1 MIAYVWASL
10 LNRRTGEEAIP
21 KSFSIEIGRRMD
33 TPTKNAQ
40 QPTNS
45 TPALQSSAANNAL
58 DNQSQEAQTAQAA
71 TALDARRM
79 QLSPGGDQGNNLG
92 KVRDILFGSQMRDY
106 DKRFVRLE
114 ERLLKVSAEM
124 KEDLR
129 RRFDSL
135 ETYVKHE
142 VELLTD
148 QIKTEHSQRAE
159 TLATL
164 SRELK
169 DASSDLDK
177 KLAQLDGQT
186 AKTQRDLRQQILEQS
201 KNLSDE
207 IQQRYEE
214 MSAVVDQSVQ
224 ELRTDKTDRNTL
236 ADLFTEVAMRLNNE
250 FTIPDE

>member
-1 MIAYVWASL
+1 
-10 LNRRTGEEAIP
+10 
-21 KSFSIEIGRRMD
+21 MD
-33 TPTKNAQ
+33 TPNTP

-45 TPALQSSAANNAL
+45 TPAPQSSAANNAL
-58 DNQSQEAQTAQAA
+58 DDQYQTAQAA

-79 QLSPGGDQGNNLG
+79 QLSPGADQGNNLG

-129 RRFDSL
+129 KRFDSL

-148 QIKTEHSQRAE
+148 QIKTEHNQRAE
-159 TLATL
+159 ALATL
-164 SRELK
+164 ARELK

-186 AKTQRDLRQQILEQS
+186 AKTQRDIRQQILEQS

-207 IQQRYEE
+207 IQHRYEE

>member
-1 MIAYVWASL
+1 
-10 LNRRTGEEAIP
+10 
-21 KSFSIEIGRRMD
+21 
-33 TPTKNAQ
+33 
-40 QPTNS
+40 
-45 TPALQSSAANNAL
+45 
-58 DNQSQEAQTAQAA
+58 
-71 TALDARRM
+71 M

>member
-1 MIAYVWASL
+1 
-10 LNRRTGEEAIP
+10 
-21 KSFSIEIGRRMD
+21 MD
-33 TPTKNAQ
+33 TQDTPQLTH
-40 QPTNS
+40 S
-45 TPALQSSAANNAL
+45 TPNTPAPQSASGL
-58 DNQSQEAQTAQAA
+58 DGE
-71 TALDARRM
+71 RVPP
-79 QLSPGGDQGNNLG
+79 SPGADQGNNLG

-106 DKRFVRLE
+106 DKRFARLE
-114 ERLLKVSAEM
+114 ERLLKVSTEM

-129 RRFDSL
+129 KRFDSL

-148 QIKTEHSQRAE
+148 QVKTEHQQRAE
-159 TLATL
+159 ALTTL

-177 KLAQLDGQT
+177 KLAQLDEQT
-186 AKTQRDLRQQILEQS
+186 AKTQRDLRTQLLAQS
-201 KNLSDE
+201 KNLTDE
-207 IQQRYEE
+207 IQQRHEE
-214 MSAVVDQSVQ
+214 MSAVVDESVQ